1 MLDGFKSLFWIVSNF
16 LLVKYFTYLVK
27 GRTLYDFSVG
37 KKKMVLKSLVI
48 GDAECVMCSKD
59 TGAQMFRCCVSS
71 VSLLCVGYCGGHR
84 GAVAAVS
91 ALKSLTG

>member
-27 GRTLYDFSVG
+27 GRTLFDFSVG
-37 KKKMVLKSLVI
+37 KKNGSETLVI
-48 GDAECVMCSKD
+48 GDAGCVMCSKD
-59 TGAQMFRCCVSS
+59 TGSQMFRCSISS

-84 GAVAAVS
+84 VAVAAVS